1 MLFRSD
7 VLDQCKVLFEA
18 GVETTALTLSSVAYV
33 LATNEEARELVEH
46 DRGEPLART
55 IEETLRFQAP
65 VQMRV
70 RVALEDV
77 ELGGEHIRKG
87 DRVHPI
93 NAAANRDPSRY
104 PDPDS
109 FRLDRKGWASH
120 LTFNVGPRQCV
131 GAALARL
138 EISETMTAMLDSWP
152 GFRLDP
158 EKPSPAFAG
167 FVSRS
172 YVPLYLAWNPKETA

>member
-1 MLFRSD
+1 
-7 VLDQCKVLFEA
+7 
-18 GVETTALTLSSVAYV
+18 
-33 LATNEEARELVEH
+33 
-46 DRGEPLART
+46 
-55 IEETLRFQAP
+55 
-65 VQMRV
+65 MRV
-70 RVALEDV
+70 RQALEDV
-77 ELGGEHIRKG
+77 ELGGELIRKG

-104 PDPDS
+104 PEPDS

-138 EISETMTAMLDSWP
+138 EITETMNVMLDRWP
-152 GFRLDP
+152 GFHLDP
-158 EKPSPAFAG
+158 AKPSPAFAG

-172 YVPLYLAWNPKETA
+172 YVPLYLAWTQESSKEPV

>member
-1 MLFRSD
+1 
-7 VLDQCKVLFEA
+7 
-18 GVETTALTLSSVAYV
+18 
-33 LATNEEARELVEH
+33 
-46 DRGEPLART
+46 
-55 IEETLRFQAP
+55 
-65 VQMRV
+65 MRV
-70 RVALEDV
+70 RQALEDV
-77 ELGGEHIRKG
+77 ELGGEQIRKG

-104 PDPDS
+104 PEPDS

-138 EISETMTAMLDSWP
+138 EITETMNVMLDRWP

-172 YVPLYLAWNPKETA
+172 YVPLYLAWSRENSKEPA